1 MKKKILI
8 TLLLTV
14 CMIAIMP
21 KNIAMATEKR
31 AHSGESSSST
41 TSGEITEDN
50 WIEKAFSATST
61 FLTKETTVEDKL
73 GVFDLFKKIVRAINR
88 VLLVAL
94 FGLSTISLSVIGVR
108 YMLSGARPEQKKTAV
123 DSLHTLFMGMAY
135 GFGAFII
142 WNISMSI
149 VGFIINAI
157 GS

>member
-31 AHSGESSSST
+31 AHSG
-41 TSGEITEDN
+41 
-50 WIEKAFSATST
+50 
-61 FLTKETTVEDKL
+61 ETTVEDKL